1 MGSRELRSQ
10 TNLDHCMASDIVD
23 SVIVWRLMGIRAPGS
38 GMGCA
43 ADLEFIIKGPVKK
56 TRGIAAVGL
65 AEWIILL

>member
-1 MGSRELRSQ
+1 
-10 TNLDHCMASDIVD
+10 MASDIVD

-56 TRGIAAVGL
+56 TRGRLSIAAVGL